1 MTIAK
6 SPEEVKRSRVDPF
19 SQDVLARTAGQDIP
33 LQERQPHTEQ
43 AETGA
48 HGCDVPGEG
57 ALCLTD
63 LHGQGAVQDG
73 DEDLDH
79 VDAAVL
85 DALQA
90 LV

>member
-33 LQERQPHTEQ
+33 LQEGQSHTEQ
-43 AETGA
+43 SETGA

-63 LHGQGAVQDG
+63 LHG
-73 DEDLDH
+73 
-79 VDAAVL
+79 
-85 DALQA
+85 
-90 LV
+90 